1 MTYGKNIAID
11 QQEPFYV
18 DVTAVPVPCDHAS
31 SSHNNNS
38 ALSHNH
44 SRTATRSSV
53 QNMRIHLQREKSSYK
68 LPKDKRSH
76 DVEQNEVKR
85 LVEQGFTTGLA
96 ESLTLNNMSFPLRIW
111 VVDNSGSMQM
121 TDGHRI
127 IPTTKKN
134 DVRIVECT
142 RWDEIKECVNYHAQM
157 AALLNAPTT
166 FRLLNDPGAAVG
178 SQQFGVA
185 EQLSSQHQ
193 VMQDVQTVMST
204 MNKTRPSGCTPLITH
219 ILEIQA
225 SVMEMSPQLL
235 AEGKRVAIILATDG
249 LPTDDYGVASDL
261 TRQQFVESLRLLEG
275 LPVWVVVRLCTDEED
290 VVEFYND
297 LDEQLELSLEVL
309 DDFLGE
315 GEEVYTHNPWLNYA
329 LPLHRCREMGYHDR
343 LFDMLDERRLT
354 KDEVR
359 DFCAL
364 LFGGSS
370 FDGVPDP
377 SVDWVGFLNFV
388 EQMLKQ
394 EKRHWN
400 PNKKKLT
407 PWIDLKKLNSIY
419 GDSSAGCI
427 VM

>member
-1 MTYGKNIAID
+1 MNRDPY
-11 QQEPFYV
+11 FV
-18 DVTAVPVPCDHAS
+18 DAVPVPLDPSPVDS
-31 SSHNNNS
+31 SN
-38 ALSHNH
+38 L
-44 SRTATRSSV
+44 
-53 QNMRIHLQREKSSYK
+53 RINLQRERSSYK
-68 LPKDKRSH
+68 LPSDTTRSTT
-76 DVEQNEVKR
+76 VNAKEIER
-85 LVEQGFTTGLA
+85 LVEQGFTVGLA
-96 ESLTLNNMSFPLRIW
+96 KSLATNNVSFPLRIW

-127 IPTTKKN
+127 VPTTKRN

-166 FRLLNDPGAAVG
+166 FRLLNDPGAGVG

-185 EQLSSQHQ
+185 ERSTSSYPSSSAG
-193 VMQDVQTVMST
+193 VMQDVQTVVST
-204 MNKTRPSGCTPLITH
+204 MNRTRPSGCTPLITH

-225 SVMEMSPQLL
+225 SVMEMSPRLL

-249 LPTDDYGVASDL
+249 LPTDDYGMHNTTVRD
-261 TRQQFVESLRLLEG
+261 QFVESLRLLEG
-275 LPVWVVVRLCTDEED
+275 LPVWVVVRLCTDEEQ
-290 VVEFYND
+290 VVNFYNE

-315 GEEVYTHNPWLNYA
+315 AEEVYQHNPWLNYA

-354 KDEVR
+354 KGEVR

-364 LFGGSS
+364 LFSSGS

-377 SVDWVGFLNFV
+377 SIDWAGFVKCL
-388 EQMLKQ
+388 QTILKK

-400 PNKKKLT
+400 PMKKKLS
-407 PWIDLKKLNSIY
+407 PWIDLKKLNSRY
-419 GDSSAGCI
+419 GDSSCNI
-427 VM
+427 M

>member
-1 MTYGKNIAID
+1 MTFDDDGKD
-11 QQEPFYV
+11 HPYYV
-18 DVTAVPVPCDHAS
+18 SASAVAVPLDAQTTDS
-31 SSHNNNS
+31 GNLRIN
-38 ALSHNH
+38 LQ
-44 SRTATRSSV
+44 RQRSSYALPAKNGSTTIDENQV
-53 QNMRIHLQREKSSYK
+53 Q
-68 LPKDKRSH
+68 
-76 DVEQNEVKR
+76 R
-85 LVEQGFTTGLA
+85 LVEQGFTSGLA
-96 ESLTLNNMSFPLRIW
+96 RSLAMNNLVFPLRIW

-127 IPTTKKN
+127 IPTTKRN

-185 EQLSSQHQ
+185 EKSCSAAEI
-193 VMQDVQTVMST
+193 MQDVQIAMST
-204 MNKTRPSGCTPLITH
+204 MNKARPSGCTPLITH

-225 SVMEMSPQLL
+225 SVMEMSPKLL

-249 LPTDDYGVASDL
+249 LPTDDYGIHND
-261 TRQQFVESLRLLEG
+261 TIRQQFVESLRLLEG

-290 VVEFYND
+290 VVEFYNG

-315 GEEVYTHNPWLNYA
+315 ATEVNLRNPWLNYV

-343 LFDMLDERRLT
+343 LFDMLDERKLT
-354 KDEVR
+354 KGEVR
-359 DFCAL
+359 DLCAL
-364 LFGGSS
+364 LFGESN
-370 FDGVPDP
+370 FDGIPDP
-377 SVDWVGFLNFV
+377 SVDWPGFFKNIERL
-388 EQMLKQ
+388 LKK

-400 PNKKKLT
+400 PIKKKLS

-419 GDSSAGCI
+419 GDSSCAL
-427 VM
+427 M